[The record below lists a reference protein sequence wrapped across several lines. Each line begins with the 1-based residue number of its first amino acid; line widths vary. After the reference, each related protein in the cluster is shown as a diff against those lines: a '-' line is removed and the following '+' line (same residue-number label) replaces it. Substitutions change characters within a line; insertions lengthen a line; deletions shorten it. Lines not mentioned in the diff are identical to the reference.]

1 MKQVRK
7 CKYCGKEFFASEATR
22 GRARGKERNAEILL
36 RGVSDESEGSQKEAA
51 AGFYECRGA
60 SD

>member
-22 GRARGKERNAEILL
+22 GRARGKERNAEVLL
-36 RGVSDESEGSQKEAA
+36 RGVPDEGEGSKEEAA
-51 AGFYECRGA
+51 AGLHECCGA
-60 SD
+60 GD